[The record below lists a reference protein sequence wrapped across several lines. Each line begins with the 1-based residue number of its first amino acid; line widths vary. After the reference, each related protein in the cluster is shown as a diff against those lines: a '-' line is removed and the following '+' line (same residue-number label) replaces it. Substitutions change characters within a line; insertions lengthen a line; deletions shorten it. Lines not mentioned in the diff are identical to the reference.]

1 MIKGYAKEMEEIYS
15 KIREKESSEL
25 KKRKEEISLK
35 LPEVISMEKEIGRLF
50 IELSVSMFKDLKV
63 DRDTYIKNLK
73 NKITDLRIKKS
84 EILSSHG
91 YPIDYLSIKYR
102 CPKCKDT
109 GYIGTEKCSC
119 YKKYLVR
126 LYYKNSDLKPVLLEN
141 NFDNFNI
148 NFYSTR
154 KTENEIESPR
164 KNIEKVFTRAL
175 NFVSN
180 FDTSKENLLFFG
192 NSGTGKTFLC
202 QCIAKDLLD
211 KGHLVIYKT
220 SDDLLGILKKIRFE
234 NNAELEDLIIN
245 CDLLIIDD
253 LGTEQINDFS
263 KTEVFNLIN
272 KKLLAGKK
280 MVISSNHTLEGLS
293 RIYSERITS
302 RLFGDFT
309 LCKFYGDDIRVKK
322 NLNRMKET

>member
-1 MIKGYAKEMEEIYS
+1 MIKGYAKEMEEVYS
-15 KIREKESSEL
+15 KIREKESSDL

-35 LPEVISMEKEIGRLF
+35 LPEVISIDNEIGKLF
-50 IELSVSMFKDLKV
+50 IDLSVSMFKDLKV
-63 DRDTYIKNLK
+63 DRATYIKNLK

-84 EILSSHG
+84 EILSAQG
-91 YPIDYLSIKYR
+91 YPIDYLNIKYR

-109 GYIGTEKCSC
+109 GYIGAEKCSC
-119 YKKYLVR
+119 YKRYLVR
-126 LYYKNSDLKPVLLEN
+126 LYYKNSDLKPLLLEN

-164 KNIEKVFTRAL
+164 KNIEKVFTKAL
-175 NFVSN
+175 NFVTN
-180 FDTSKENLLFFG
+180 FDTSKENLLFYG

-220 SDDLLGILKKIRFE
+220 ADDLLGILKKIRFD

-322 NLNRMKET
+322 NLNRMKE

>member
-1 MIKGYAKEMEEIYS
+1 MIKGYAKEMEKIYS
-15 KIREKESSEL
+15 KIREKETTEL

-35 LPEVISMEKEIGRLF
+35 LPEVINIDNKIGKLF

-63 DRDTYIKNLK
+63 DRDTYIKSLK
-73 NKITDLRIKKS
+73 DKITDLRIKKS
-84 EILSSHG
+84 EMLSAQG
-91 YPIDYLSIKYR
+91 YPIDYLNIKYR

-126 LYYKNSDLKPVLLEN
+126 LYYKNSDLKPLLSEN

-148 NFYSTR
+148 GFYSTR
-154 KTENEIESPR
+154 KTQNEIESPR
-164 KNIEKVFTRAL
+164 KNIEKIFTRAL
-175 NFVSN
+175 NFVTN
-180 FDTSKENLLFFG
+180 FDTSKENLLFYG

-220 SDDLLGILKKIRFE
+220 SDDLLNVLKKIRFD
-234 NNAELEDLIIN
+234 NNVELEDLIIN

-322 NLNRMKET
+322 NLNRMKE

>member
-15 KIREKESSEL
+15 KIREKESNAL

-35 LPEVISMEKEIGRLF
+35 LPEVISMDKEIGKLF

-63 DRDTYIKNLK
+63 DRDTYIKNLR

-84 EILSSHG
+84 ELLSSHG
-91 YPIDYLSIKYR
+91 YPIDYLNIKYR
-102 CPKCKDT
+102 CSKCKDT

-119 YKKYLVR
+119 YKRYLVG
-126 LYYKNSDLKPVLLEN
+126 LYYKNSDLKPLLLEN

-175 NFVSN
+175 NFVNN
-180 FDTSKENLLFFG
+180 FDTSKENLLFYG

-220 SDDLLGILKKIRFE
+220 SDDMLGILKKIRFE
-234 NNAELEDLIIN
+234 NNTELEDLIIN

-322 NLNRMKET
+322 NLNRMK

>member
-1 MIKGYAKEMEEIYS
+1 MIKGYAEEMEKIYT
-15 KIREKESSEL
+15 KIREKETSAL

-35 LPEVISMEKEIGRLF
+35 LPEVISIDNQIGKLF
-50 IELSVSMFKDLKV
+50 IELSVSMFKDIKV
-63 DRDTYIKNLK
+63 DRDTYVKNLK
-73 NKITDLRIKKS
+73 NRITDLRIKKS
-84 EILSSHG
+84 EILSSNG
-91 YPIDYLSIKYR
+91 YPIDYLNIKYR

-126 LYYKNSDLKPVLLEN
+126 LYYKNSDLKPLLSEN
-141 NFDNFNI
+141 NFDNFDI

-154 KTENEIESPR
+154 KTQNELESPR
-164 KNIEKVFTRAL
+164 RNIEKIFTKAL
-175 NFVSN
+175 NFVNN
-180 FDTSKENLLFFG
+180 FDTSKENLLFYG
-192 NSGTGKTFLC
+192 SSGTGKTFLC

-220 SDDLLGILKKIRFE
+220 SDDLLNILKKIRFE
-234 NNAELEDLIIN
+234 NNAELEDIIVN

-322 NLNRMKET
+322 NLNRMKE

>member
-1 MIKGYAKEMEEIYS
+1 MIKGYAEEIEKIYS
-15 KIREKESSEL
+15 KIREKEAFEL
-25 KKRKEEISLK
+25 KKRKEEIALK
-35 LPEVISMEKEIGRLF
+35 LPEVINIDNKIGKLF
-50 IELSVSMFKDLKV
+50 IQLSVSMFKDLKV
-63 DRDTYIKNLK
+63 DRNTYIKNLK
-73 NKITDLRIKKS
+73 DEITDLRIKKS

-91 YPIDYLSIKYR
+91 YPIDYLNIKYR

-109 GYIGTEKCSC
+109 GYIETKKCSC
-119 YKKYLVR
+119 YKKHLVK
-126 LYYKNSDLKPVLLEN
+126 LYYKDSELNSLLSIN
-141 NFDNFNI
+141 NFDNFDI

-154 KTENEIESPR
+154 KTQNELESPR
-164 KNIEKVFTRAL
+164 KNIEKIFTRAL
-175 NFVSN
+175 NFVN
-180 FDTSKENLLFFG
+180 TFDTSKENLLFYG

-220 SDDLLGILKKIRFE
+220 SDDLLNILKKIRFE
-234 NNAELEDLIIN
+234 NNSELEDLIVN

-272 KKLLAGKK
+272 RKLLSGKK

-322 NLNRMKET
+322 NLNRMKE

>member
-1 MIKGYAKEMEEIYS
+1 MIKKYAEEIEKMYS
-15 KIREKESSEL
+15 RIREKEEADL
-25 KKRKEEISLK
+25 KTRKEEIALK
-35 LPEVISMEKEIGRLF
+35 LPEVINIDNKIGKLF
-50 IELSVSMFKDLKV
+50 IQLSVSMFKDLKV
-63 DRDTYIKNLK
+63 DRNTYIKNLK
-73 NKITDLRIKKS
+73 DEITDLRIKKS

-91 YPIDYLSIKYR
+91 YPIDYLNIKYR

-109 GYIGTEKCSC
+109 GYIETKKCSC
-119 YKKYLVR
+119 YKKYLVK
-126 LYYKNSDLKPVLLEN
+126 LYYKDSELNSLLSIN
-141 NFDNFNI
+141 NFDNFDI

-154 KTENEIESPR
+154 KTQNELESPR
-164 KNIEKVFTRAL
+164 KNIEKIFTRAL
-175 NFVSN
+175 NFVN
-180 FDTSKENLLFFG
+180 TFDTSKENLLFYG

-220 SDDLLGILKKIRFE
+220 SDDLLNILKKIRFE
-234 NNAELEDLIIN
+234 NNSELEDLIVN

-272 KKLLAGKK
+272 RKLLAGKK

-322 NLNRMKET
+322 NLNRMKE

>member
-91 YPIDYLSIKYR
+91 YPIDYLNIKYR

-180 FDTSKENLLFFG
+180 FDSSKENLLFFG

-211 KGHLVIYKT
+211 KGRLVIYKT

-322 NLNRMKET
+322 NLNRMKEN

>member
-1 MIKGYAKEMEEIYS
+1 MIKGYAEEMEKIYT
-15 KIREKESSEL
+15 KIREKETFEL

-35 LPEVISMEKEIGRLF
+35 LPEVINIDNQIGKLF
-50 IELSVSMFKDLKV
+50 IELSVSMFKDIKI

-84 EILSSHG
+84 ELLSSSG
-91 YPIDYLSIKYR
+91 YPIDYLNIKYK

-109 GYIGTEKCSC
+109 GYIGIEKCSC
-119 YKKYLVR
+119 YKKYLVK
-126 LYYKNSDLKPVLLEN
+126 LYYKNSELNSLLSIN
-141 NFDNFNI
+141 NFDNFDI

-154 KTENEIESPR
+154 KTQSELESPR
-164 KNIEKVFTRAL
+164 KNIEKIFTRAL
-175 NFVSN
+175 NFVNN
-180 FDTSKENLLFFG
+180 FNTSKENLLFYG
-192 NSGTGKTFLC
+192 SSGTGKTFLC

-220 SDDLLGILKKIRFE
+220 SDDLLNILKKIRFE
-234 NNAELEDLIIN
+234 NNAELEDIIVN

-272 KKLLAGKK
+272 KKLLSGKK

>member
-15 KIREKESSEL
+15 KIRENESNEL
-25 KKRKEEISLK
+25 KKRKEEISSK
-35 LPEVISMEKEIGRLF
+35 LPEVISIDNKIGRLF

-63 DRDTYIKNLK
+63 DRNTYIKSLK
-73 NKITDLRIKKS
+73 DKITDLRIKKS

-91 YPIDYLSIKYR
+91 YPIDYLNIKYR

-126 LYYKNSDLKPVLLEN
+126 LYYTNSDLKPILSEN

-154 KTENEIESPR
+154 KTQNEIESPR

-175 NFVSN
+175 NFVTN
-180 FDTSKENLLFFG
+180 FDASKENLLFYG

-322 NLNRMKET
+322 NLNRMKEN

>member
-25 KKRKEEISLK
+25 KNRKEEISLK
-35 LPEVISMEKEIGRLF
+35 LPEVISIDKEIGRLF

-63 DRDTYIKNLK
+63 DRETYIKNLK

-91 YPIDYLSIKYR
+91 YPIDYLNIKYR
-102 CPKCKDT
+102 CSKCKDA

-119 YKKYLVR
+119 YKRYLTR
-126 LYYKNSDLKPVLLEN
+126 LYYKNSDLKPLLLEN

-154 KTENEIESPR
+154 RTENELESPR

-180 FDTSKENLLFFG
+180 FDTSKENLLFYG

-220 SDDLLGILKKIRFE
+220 SDDMLGILKKIRFE
-234 NNAELEDLIIN
+234 NNTELEDLIIN

-322 NLNRMKET
+322 NLNRMKE

>member
-1 MIKGYAKEMEEIYS
+1 MIKSYAKEMEEIYS
-15 KIREKESSEL
+15 KIREKESNEL
-25 KKRKEEISLK
+25 KRRKEEISLK
-35 LPEVISMEKEIGRLF
+35 LPEVISMDKEIGRLF

-84 EILSSHG
+84 EMLSSHG
-91 YPIDYLSIKYR
+91 YPIDYLNIKYR

-119 YKKYLVR
+119 YKRYLVR
-126 LYYKNSDLKPVLLEN
+126 LYYKNSDLKPLLLEN

-180 FDTSKENLLFFG
+180 FDTSKENLLFYG

-220 SDDLLGILKKIRFE
+220 SDDMLGILKKIRFE

-322 NLNRMKET
+322 NLNRMKE

>member
-1 MIKGYAKEMEEIYS
+1 MIKGYAEEIEKIYS
-15 KIREKESSEL
+15 KIREKEAFEL
-25 KKRKEEISLK
+25 KKRKEEIALK
-35 LPEVISMEKEIGRLF
+35 LPEVINIDNKIGKLF
-50 IELSVSMFKDLKV
+50 IQLSVSMFKDLKV
-63 DRDTYIKNLK
+63 DRNTYIKNLK
-73 NKITDLRIKKS
+73 DEITDLRIKKS

-91 YPIDYLSIKYR
+91 YPIDYLNIKYR

-109 GYIGTEKCSC
+109 GYIETKKCSC
-119 YKKYLVR
+119 YKKYLVK
-126 LYYKNSDLKPVLLEN
+126 LYYKDSELNSLLSIN
-141 NFDNFNI
+141 NFDNFDI

-154 KTENEIESPR
+154 KTQNELESPR
-164 KNIEKVFTRAL
+164 KNIEKIFTRAL
-175 NFVSN
+175 NFVN
-180 FDTSKENLLFFG
+180 TFDTSKENLLFYG

-220 SDDLLGILKKIRFE
+220 SDDLLNILKKIRFE
-234 NNAELEDLIIN
+234 NNSELEDLIVN

-272 KKLLAGKK
+272 RKLLSGKK

-322 NLNRMKET
+322 NLNRMKE

>member
-1 MIKGYAKEMEEIYS
+1 MIKGYAKEMEAIYS
-15 KIREKESSEL
+15 KIREKENTEL

-35 LPEVISMEKEIGRLF
+35 LPEVISIDNKIGRLF

-73 NKITDLRIKKS
+73 DKITDLRIKKS
-84 EILSSHG
+84 ELLASHG
-91 YPIDYLSIKYR
+91 YPIDYLNIKYR

-109 GYIGTEKCSC
+109 GYIGIEKCSC

-220 SDDLLGILKKIRFE
+220 SDDMLGILKKIRFE

-322 NLNRMKET
+322 NLNRMKEN

>member
-1 MIKGYAKEMEEIYS
+1 MIKGYAEEIEKIYS
-15 KIREKESSEL
+15 KIREKEAFEL
-25 KKRKEEISLK
+25 KKRKEEIALK
-35 LPEVISMEKEIGRLF
+35 LPEVINIDNKIGKLF
-50 IELSVSMFKDLKV
+50 IQLSVSMFKDLKV
-63 DRDTYIKNLK
+63 DRNTYIKNLK
-73 NKITDLRIKKS
+73 DEITDLRIKKS

-91 YPIDYLSIKYR
+91 YPIDYLNIKYR

-109 GYIGTEKCSC
+109 GYIETKKCSC
-119 YKKYLVR
+119 YKKYLVK
-126 LYYKNSDLKPVLLEN
+126 LYYKDSELNSLLSIN
-141 NFDNFNI
+141 NFDNFDI

-154 KTENEIESPR
+154 KTQNELESPR
-164 KNIEKVFTRAL
+164 KNIEKIFTRAL
-175 NFVSN
+175 NFVN
-180 FDTSKENLLFFG
+180 TFDTSKENLLFYG

-220 SDDLLGILKKIRFE
+220 SDDLLNILKKIRFE
-234 NNAELEDLIIN
+234 NNSELEDLIVN

-272 KKLLAGKK
+272 RKLLAGKK

-322 NLNRMKET
+322 NLNRMKE

>member
-1 MIKGYAKEMEEIYS
+1 MIKGYAEEMEKIYT
-15 KIREKESSEL
+15 KIREKETSEL

-35 LPEVISMEKEIGRLF
+35 LPEVISIDNQIGKLF
-50 IELSVSMFKDLKV
+50 IELSVSMFKDIKV
-63 DRDTYIKNLK
+63 DRDTYVKNLK
-73 NKITDLRIKKS
+73 NRITDLRIKKS
-84 EILSSHG
+84 EILSSNG
-91 YPIDYLSIKYR
+91 YPIDYLNIKYR

-126 LYYKNSDLKPVLLEN
+126 LYYKNSDLKPLLSEN
-141 NFDNFNI
+141 NFDNFDI

-154 KTENEIESPR
+154 KTQNELESPR
-164 KNIEKVFTRAL
+164 RNIEKIFTKAL
-175 NFVSN
+175 NFVNN
-180 FDTSKENLLFFG
+180 FDTSKENLLFYG
-192 NSGTGKTFLC
+192 SSGTGKTFLC

-220 SDDLLGILKKIRFE
+220 SDDLLNILKKIRFE
-234 NNAELEDLIIN
+234 NNAELEDIIVN

-322 NLNRMKET
+322 NLNRMKE